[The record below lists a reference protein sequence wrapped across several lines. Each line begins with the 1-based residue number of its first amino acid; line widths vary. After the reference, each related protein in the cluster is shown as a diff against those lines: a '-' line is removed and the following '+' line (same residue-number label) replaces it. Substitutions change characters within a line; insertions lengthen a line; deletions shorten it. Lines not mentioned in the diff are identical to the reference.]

1 MTLHT
6 SASAEDKIDTT
17 ALWHKLR
24 EEITMIPSSTETWPA
39 ATFGHIMGG
48 YDAGYYGYL
57 WSEVFSSDMFVSMF
71 AKEGVKNQKIGRQ
84 YREKVLGP
92 GGSKYVFINL

>member
-1 MTLHT
+1 MTLHM
-6 SASAEDKIDTT
+6 SEKEGEKIDTT

-24 EEITMIPSSTETWPA
+24 EEITLIPSSRDTWPA

-71 AKEGVKNQKIGRQ
+71 LKEGVKNQTIGKQ

-92 GGSKYVFINL
+92 GGSKWVYID